1 MKKMHQS
8 GESRWK
14 RFWQGRGF
22 YVALAVC
29 LVAVCGLAVTTFID
43 VLVQDSPEDPISDP
57 STAPTQPAGQ
67 VATGVPDDRTTT
79 TTTETPTT
87 TQPSSVD
94 TVEPAD
100 LYVLPLTNEVLAEY
114 SEQPVYSLTMQSW
127 RVHTGTDFKGEIGQ
141 AVKAV
146 ADGTVQQVYTDV
158 LWGDCLVIDHGYGVQ
173 SLYCGVTTSLA
184 EGDTV
189 KVGEEIGALS
199 TIPGESLLSP
209 HLHLEMRVSDK
220 TVDPVKAI
228 GREVKLVTDQPTE
241 TTAPTA

>member
-43 VLVQDSPEDPISDP
+43 VLVQDKPEGPTTSETSPTP
-57 STAPTQPAGQ
+57 SQPVDQ
-67 VATGVPDDRTTT
+67 VETGVRDDRTTT
-79 TTTETPTT
+79 TTQTETTTTT
-87 TQPSSVD
+87 TQPSFVD

-114 SEQPVYSLTMQSW
+114 SEEPVYSITMQSW
-127 RVHTGTDFKGEIGQ
+127 RIHTGTDFKGEIGQ

-146 ADGTVQQVYTDV
+146 ADGTVKQVYNDV

-173 SLYCGVTTSLA
+173 SLYCGVATTLV
-184 EGDTV
+184 EGNTV
-189 KVGEEIGALS
+189 KVGEDIGTLTS
-199 TIPGESLLSP
+199 IPCESLLDP
-209 HLHLEMRVSDK
+209 HLHLEMRVADK

-228 GREVKLVTDQPTE
+228 GREVKIVTSE
-241 TTAPTA
+241 SAS

>member
-43 VLVQDSPEDPISDP
+43 VLVQDPPESPTSEP
-57 STAPTQPAGQ
+57 TAPTQPAGQ

-79 TTTETPTT
+79 TSPETTTTT

-114 SEQPVYSLTMQSW
+114 SEQPVFSATMQSW
-127 RVHTGTDFKGEIGQ
+127 RIHTGTDFKGEAGQ

-146 ADGTVQQVYTDV
+146 ADGTIRQVYSDV

-189 KVGEEIGALS
+189 KVGEEIGILS
-199 TIPGESLLSP
+199 SIPCESLLPP
-209 HLHLEMRVSDK
+209 HLHLEMRVGDK

-228 GREVKLVTDQPTE
+228 GREVKLVTDE
-241 TTAPTA
+241 SAEATAPAA